1 MKNVVNGCRYIES
14 KPKYWSPKHSVL
26 VKEIENV
33 DRMKMSLCVQHTMNH
48 QNYGEKSARRSE
60 LVFELK
66 KIFENLGIRY
76 HLLPQEVH
84 VTQFNMNNGRMAISS

>member
-1 MKNVVNGCRYIES
+1 MKYCRYIES
-14 KPKYWSPKHSVL
+14 KPKHWNPKHTLL

-33 DRMKMSLCVQHTMNH
+33 NKMKLALCVQHTMNH

-66 KIFENLGIRY
+66 KIFDNLGIKY
-76 HLLPQEVH
+76 HLLPQQVHLTHVNMISNGEVS
-84 VTQFNMNNGRMAISS
+84 M